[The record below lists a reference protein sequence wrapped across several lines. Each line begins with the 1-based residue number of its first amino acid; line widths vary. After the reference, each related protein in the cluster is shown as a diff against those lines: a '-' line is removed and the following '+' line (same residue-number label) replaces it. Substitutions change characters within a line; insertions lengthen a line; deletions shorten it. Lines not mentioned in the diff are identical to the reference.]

1 LQCNCKVKRARI
13 LAKFYYVLPL
23 TVEETTSA
31 ASTTETL
38 QLSGPLA
45 GRRRRPLFSTEA
57 RKPGTLFTR
66 TRTGSSS
73 TEPDKT
79 TERARTRIKLAGG
92 GSTTTAAAAT
102 TTTEVS
108 STEETLPEEVAEEEE
123 EEELHH
129 ETENVIETSAET
141 EKPRESLVERFKGLR
156 RAQRPQQQRPSSST
170 TSAR

>member
-1 LQCNCKVKRARI
+1 L
-13 LAKFYYVLPL
+13 YYVLPL

-45 GRRRRPLFSTEA
+45 GRRRRPLFNTEA

-92 GSTTTAAAAT
+92 GGGSTTAVVT

-108 STEETLPEEVAEEEE
+108 STEEALPEEVEEQEEED
-123 EEELHH
+123 LHH

-156 RAQRPQQQRPSSST
+156 RAQRPQQQQRLSSST
-170 TSAR
+170 TSARSVALGNKKH

>member
-1 LQCNCKVKRARI
+1 MFFLSLI
-13 LAKFYYVLPL
+13 
-23 TVEETTSA
+23 EETTSA

-92 GSTTTAAAAT
+92 GSTTTAAVA

-108 STEETLPEEVAEEEE
+108 STEAETLPEEVVAEEEE
-123 EEELHH
+123 DMHH

-156 RAQRPQQQRPSSST
+156 RAQRPQQQQRSSSST
-170 TSAR
+170 TSARSVPITDKNK